1 MDSAIKQPHS
11 GLLSSQTEADAD
23 IIRMFTER
31 QEQALA
37 ETEFRYGRLSRQL
50 AYRILGDRQDAEECA
65 DDMLM
70 QLWNS
75 IPPHVPHSLPAY
87 ISALT
92 RNIALNRYE
101 ERKAAKRGG
110 GQMAAVLDEI
120 APFLADPDQNMEDRL
135 TEIALRDA
143 LTAFLGTLTTENR
156 LMFLARYW
164 SFQPI
169 AEIAAEHGVST
180 GTVKM
185 SLKRTKEKLRKHLR
199 KEGLI

>member
-1 MDSAIKQPHS
+1 MESAIRQPHS
-11 GLLSSQTEADAD
+11 DLPDPQTEADAD
-23 IIRMFTER
+23 IIQMFTER

-50 AYRILGDRQDAEECA
+50 AFRILGDRQDAEECA

-75 IPPHVPHSLPAY
+75 IPPAVPHSLPAY

-110 GQMAAVLDEI
+110 GQMAAVLEMRSRRS
-120 APFLADPDQNMEDRL
+120 L
-135 TEIALRDA
+135 
-143 LTAFLGTLTTENR
+143 
-156 LMFLARYW
+156 
-164 SFQPI
+164 PI
-169 AEIAAEHGVST
+169 PIRIW
-180 GTVKM
+180 
-185 SLKRTKEKLRKHLR
+185 RTSSRKSHCATHWLHFSAH
-199 KEGLI
+199 